1 MLGKNIK
8 VFLTTL
14 ALLSI
19 PVCAIA
25 TPRAIIADS
34 ITIDK
39 GDGSSVIPP
48 SEVLTEILDESSKD
62 SLKDKGSITIKADI
76 VDGEYKV
83 KEIYKNVQID
93 LNNINT
99 ANDLEMAAELFKD
112 VAQTDN
118 IMKTDSNGQCSIDN
132 LEIGVYLVKA
142 KNIANYDNITPFIVS
157 IPAWSDTNKT
167 MSYDLE
173 VIPKHTE
180 ITEKGKSKVPAT
192 GYNDKVMMNV
202 AVGSICLVGSVFLFL
217 NVKRERQ

>member
-1 MLGKNIK
+1 
-8 VFLTTL
+8 
-14 ALLSI
+14 
-19 PVCAIA
+19 
-25 TPRAIIADS
+25 
-34 ITIDK
+34 
-39 GDGSSVIPP
+39 
-48 SEVLTEILDESSKD
+48 
-62 SLKDKGSITIKADI
+62 
-76 VDGEYKV
+76 
-83 KEIYKNVQID
+83 
-93 LNNINT
+93 
-99 ANDLEMAAELFKD
+99 MAAELFKD